1 MTRTAHDE
9 FAKDWLKSFLSD
21 FGQVET
27 EFQISSEARH
37 VDVYFQ
43 PRMDISPP
51 HSLGLVGKMIANP
64 CLIEPFRNPIPERE
78 ICNCLGKSAALGD
91 QMLAESK
98 RQRRD
103 CQHLPLTKRFR
114 FRQRPFLWMITP
126 TLSDNLQQ
134 DFILSQ
140 RRDWGEGI
148 YFTGKAQRG
157 AIIAVHS
164 LPAILDT
171 LWLRLLG
178 RDRVQKQAIRELMA
192 LPLDHPYRELT
203 LRHVAILQ
211 QNLKA
216 RQNIS
221 KDLRKVI
228 MTLSI
233 TYEQIE
239 SEILQRG
246 LEQGL
251 ERGLEQGLEQGQTNA
266 QRAIVLNM
274 RESGLG
280 IDQIAQLTGL
290 SLEVVQVLSL
300 EKPSLETTKYQ

>member
-27 EFQISSEARH
+27 EFQISSEARS

-43 PRMDISPP
+43 PYSATPP
-51 HSLGLVGKMIANP
+51 PQGLGLVGKMIATP
-64 CLIEPFRNPIPERE
+64 CLIEPFRNAIPDLE
-78 ICNCLGKSAALGD
+78 ICNCMAKSTSLGGHLV
-91 QMLAESK
+91 AESK

-103 CQHLPLTKRFR
+103 CMQQHLPAPRRFR

-126 TLSDNLQQ
+126 TLSEQLQR
-134 DFILSQ
+134 DFMVYQ
-140 RRDWGEGI
+140 RRDWGEGV
-148 YFTGKAQRG
+148 YFSGKAHRS
-157 AIIAVHS
+157 AIIVVHS
-164 LPAILDT
+164 LPATLDT
-171 LWLRLLG
+171 LWLRLMG
-178 RDRVQKQAIRELMA
+178 RDRVQQQAIRELMA
-192 LPLDHPYRELT
+192 LPTDHPYRELT

-246 LEQGL
+246 
-251 ERGLEQGLEQGQTNA
+251 QTNA

-274 RESGLG
+274 RQSGLE

-290 SLEVVQVLSL
+290 SLEMVQTLSL
-300 EKPSLETTKYQ
+300 EKPSLETAKYQ